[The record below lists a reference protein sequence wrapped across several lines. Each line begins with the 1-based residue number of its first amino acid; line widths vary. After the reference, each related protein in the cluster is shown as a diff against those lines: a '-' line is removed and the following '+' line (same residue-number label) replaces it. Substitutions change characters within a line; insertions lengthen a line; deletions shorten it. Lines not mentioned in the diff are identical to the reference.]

1 MLRAVALSDL
11 PIFFEHQRDPDA
23 LAMAAMPG
31 RDQETFTMHWQ
42 TRVLGDPSVIVQTV
56 LHDGCVAGTVN
67 SFVSNGRRLVGYF
80 FGKPY
85 WGKGIATLAVK
96 EFLEIDT
103 TRPLFA
109 FVAKENLASL
119 RVLQKN
125 GFAIVEEVPNRLDD
139 GVTEI
144 LLKLE

>member
-1 MLRAVALSDL
+1 MLRAVELD
-11 PIFFEHQRDPDA
+11 R
-23 LAMAAMPG
+23 
-31 RDQETFTMHWQ
+31 
-42 TRVLGDPSVIVQTV
+42 
-56 LHDGCVAGTVN
+56 
-67 SFVSNGRRLVGYF
+67 
-80 FGKPY
+80 
-85 WGKGIATLAVK
+85 
-96 EFLEIDT
+96 

-119 RVLQKN
+119 RVLRKN